1 MAFPSRIG
9 CSGGDV
15 RILAGGRRACSKCA
29 NYKHGNRPRAAGCGH
44 ALRSAVCGHPGRSDG
59 SSASA
64 HLNSTDNNSGRSD
77 TAGCYHHHRTSK
89 GAEKEE
95 VWEHDPAAGD
105 R

>member
-44 ALRSAVCGHPGRSDG
+44 ALRSAVSAATPGRSDG

-95 VWEHDPAAGD
+95 V
-105 R
+105 